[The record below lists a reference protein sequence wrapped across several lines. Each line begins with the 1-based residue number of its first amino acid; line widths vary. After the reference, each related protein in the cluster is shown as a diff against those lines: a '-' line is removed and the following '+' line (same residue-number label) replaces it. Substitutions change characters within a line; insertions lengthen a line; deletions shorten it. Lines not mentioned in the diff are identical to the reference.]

1 MRFFTESRVAL
12 LLLRKL
18 SLRHWCTSWANYLV
32 LIAIVAI
39 GVGAFSGIR
48 QAIRAASANFSL
60 FNEAVSGQ
68 SDFLIRSVQGP
79 ISSHDLESLVAVAAS
94 PDWHLVPV
102 IESSVALLD
111 ESGVARQQL
120 RLIGLDLL
128 SLGNLPNFLDRG
140 FDISDG
146 SSDWWS
152 ALGPSDQVW
161 ITHSLA
167 HSAGLAKDDR
177 IEIVFGGLLRAIT
190 VAGIIGSPADN
201 LPEDLIIGDLPSVQ
215 GWAKRPSELNRI
227 EVVVTDTSQRA
238 DRNFLAAIEAR
249 IQARLPVGYRLEAT
263 AEQAAKRASMTEA
276 FRLNL
281 VILSLIAMLVAAYL
295 ILQALDAA
303 VVRRRHEMAT
313 LKSLGLSAR
322 VLFALNL
329 LEACLIGL
337 LGSIGGLAVGYLLAW
352 GAVHLLADTVNA
364 LYFATSTQAI
374 QLSAEDCWIGLSL
387 GMCFSL
393 LAGWLPARD
402 AMQTPPA
409 QILARGDWSPGFAWL
424 RRPQIGLSLFTLGGF
439 ALLIPPSQL
448 AGGAKM
454 ALGGFLAAGCWIFA
468 GALLS
473 GQLLTRLAQLLQPLS
488 PRAIWR
494 IAVSRLADGSSR
506 HRLAVAGLVVAVSM
520 VTGMF
525 QMVGSFR
532 GTIEVWFDVRFQADL
547 YVSERGVT
555 GQGNAN
561 GITPEVLHSLSI
573 IPELAFMDALYI
585 EQVEGPI
592 GVTTLAGADFSIWE
606 EGRVQQ
612 IWLRAPGT
620 LTGIVDAQ
628 PAYVSETFARRF
640 DVMNGGAVEL
650 LTPTGP
656 QRITVMGI
664 FADYGNEFGSAVV
677 DVPIWQ
683 EWTQR
688 QRAINTT
695 LYLQPDIAV
704 NTVRDRLRLE
714 YPGLDFRNS
723 QELRTLAL
731 GIFNDTFRVTAALN
745 GIGITVAF
753 IGLLLGLM
761 AIFEESAQ
769 TWRTLKQLGISYK
782 QLLLTAGIEGA
793 GIAFAAYISGTLMGL
808 ALGAILIKVI
818 NVQSFG
824 WSLLWQLPFGSF
836 ALLGLVMVTAGFI
849 CGIGTAAW
857 WHKKR

>member
-1 MRFFTESRVAL
+1 MRFVAEL
-12 LLLRKL
+12 CVAPLLLRKL
-18 SLRHWCTSWANYLV
+18 SLRHWRTSWGSYLV
-32 LIAIVAI
+32 LIAIVSI

-68 SDFLIRSVQGP
+68 SDFLIQSEQGP
-79 ISSHDLESLVAVAAS
+79 ISSRDLEQLAGVAAS

-111 ESGVARQQL
+111 ASGAAQQQL

-128 SLGNLPNFLDRG
+128 SLGNLPNFVDRG
-140 FDISDG
+140 FEISDD
-146 SSDWWS
+146 SADWWS
-152 ALGPSDQVW
+152 ALGPSKQAW

-167 HSAGLAKDDR
+167 QTAELESGDH

-190 VAGIIGSPADN
+190 VAGILGNPEDQ
-201 LPEDLIIGDLPSVQ
+201 LPEDLMIADLPSVQ
-215 GWAKRPSELNRI
+215 SWAQRPAELNRI
-227 EVVVTDTSQRA
+227 EIVVADTIQRA
-238 DRNFLAAIEAR
+238 DREYLTAIEAR
-249 IQARLPVGYRLEAT
+249 IQARLPDGYRLEPT
-263 AEQAAKRASMTEA
+263 ADQAAKRASMTAA

-303 VVRRRHEMAT
+303 VVRRRQEMAT

-329 LEACLIGL
+329 LEASLIGL
-337 LGSIGGLAVGYLLAW
+337 LGAIGGLAVGYLLAW

-374 QLSAEDCWIGLSL
+374 QLSAQDCWLGLGL

-424 RRPQIGLSLFTLGGF
+424 RQPWIGLSLLALGCL

-448 AGGAKM
+448 AGGSKM
-454 ALGGFLAAGCWIFA
+454 ALGGFIAAGCWIFG

-473 GQLLTRLAQLLQPLS
+473 GQLLTGLARLLQPLS
-488 PRAIWR
+488 PRAVWR
-494 IAVSRLADGSSR
+494 IAISRLADGSSR

-520 VTGMF
+520 VTGML

-555 GQGNAN
+555 GQGNIN
-561 GITPEVLHSLSI
+561 GITPEVLQSLST
-573 IPELAFMDALYI
+573 IPELAFMDTLYI

-606 EGRVQQ
+606 EGRVEQ
-612 IWLRAPGT
+612 IWLRPPGSFT
-620 LTGIVDAQ
+620 EIEGAES
-628 PAYVSETFARRF
+628 AYVSETFARRF
-640 DVMNGGAVEL
+640 DVMDGGIVEL
-650 LTPTGP
+650 TTATGP
-656 QRITVMGI
+656 QQVAVMGI

-677 DVPIWQ
+677 DVPVWQ
-683 EWTQR
+683 HWTQR
-688 QRAINTT
+688 QRPINTT
-695 LYLQPDIAV
+695 LYLQPDVAV

-714 YPGLDFRNS
+714 FPGLDFRNS

-753 IGLLLGLM
+753 IGLLLGLV

-769 TWRTLKQLGISYK
+769 TWRTLKQLGISHT
-782 QLLLTAGIEGA
+782 QLLLTAGVEGA
-793 GIAFAAYISGTLMGL
+793 GIAFAACISGTLMGL
-808 ALGAILIKVI
+808 ALGAVLIKVI

-824 WSLLWQLPFGSF
+824 WSLLWQLPIASF
-836 ALLGLVMVTAGFI
+836 ALLGCVLVVAGFI
-849 CGIGTAAW
+849 SGVGAAAW
-857 WHKKR
+857 WHKQR